1 QMDRLPAL
9 VADLLGRPVAVIV
22 GDTIAAIPVK
32 AATTTVP
39 IVFGTGGDPVRQGLV
54 ASLNRPGGN
63 ATGVVFFATQLGAKR
78 LELLRQVAPKAAT
91 VAMLVNPNSANTEA
105 EGHDVQAAAQA

>member
-1 QMDRLPAL
+1 MDRLRAL
-9 VADLLGRPVAVIV
+9 VADLLGRPLSVIV

-39 IVFGTGGDPVRQGLV
+39 IVFATGGDPVTQGLV

-78 LELLRQVAPKAAT
+78 LEVLRQLVPRAT
-91 VAMLVNPNSANTEA
+91 TIAMLVNPNSAHNDA
-105 EGHDVQAAAQA
+105 EGN